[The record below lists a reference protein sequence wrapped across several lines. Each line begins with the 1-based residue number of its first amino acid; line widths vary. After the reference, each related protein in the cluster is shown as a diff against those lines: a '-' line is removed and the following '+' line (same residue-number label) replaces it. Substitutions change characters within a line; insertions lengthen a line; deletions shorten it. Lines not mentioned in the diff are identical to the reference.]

1 MITKRKKEKKNDTV
15 IPIPGVEPGPPG
27 WKPGILTAR
36 PYGNYMQWSTQ
47 INVFEYNCW
56 WEVQYFFFNVKAAQ
70 HFSKASLINH
80 TELSEAKVSNRDESN
95 TKSSQARLALQKS
108 YNRQTLPELET
119 NQAKYFRQKGEM
131 SVVSNIFL
139 VLSEVSY
146 IFRRLS
152 KPPFWGARI
161 PRA

>member
-1 MITKRKKEKKNDTV
+1 MKRKREKKNDIV

-36 PYGNYMQWSTQ
+36 PYGNYMDYSLQ

-70 HFSKASLINH
+70 HFSKALLINH

-95 TKSSQARLALQKS
+95 IQKVVKQDLH
-108 YNRQTLPELET
+108 NNGTTIDRPFLCWKQIKQNTLDKKE
-119 NQAKYFRQKGEM
+119 KCR
-131 SVVSNIFL
+131 
-139 VLSEVSY
+139 
-146 IFRRLS
+146 
-152 KPPFWGARI
+152 
-161 PRA
+161 

>member
-1 MITKRKKEKKNDTV
+1 MM

-36 PYGNYMQWSTQ
+36 PYGNYMKWSMQ

-80 TELSEAKVSNRDESN
+80 TELSEAKVSNRDESDIQNAVKQDWHYKRAIIDRPFLSWKQIKQN
-95 TKSSQARLALQKS
+95 TLDKKWKCR
-108 YNRQTLPELET
+108 
-119 NQAKYFRQKGEM
+119 
-131 SVVSNIFL
+131 
-139 VLSEVSY
+139 
-146 IFRRLS
+146 
-152 KPPFWGARI
+152 
-161 PRA
+161 